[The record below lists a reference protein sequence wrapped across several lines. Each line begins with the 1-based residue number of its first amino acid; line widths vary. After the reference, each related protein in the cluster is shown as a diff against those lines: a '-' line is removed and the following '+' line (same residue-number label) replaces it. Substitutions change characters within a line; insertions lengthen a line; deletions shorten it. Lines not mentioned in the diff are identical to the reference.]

1 MSAIEQGHTSQ
12 SRTGLGHIEQGHPE
26 QGRAEQG
33 RAEQGHTGRIVYARL
48 RPNEDLVQSIE
59 KLCLAHGFARAMVR
73 GSLGSLTQASLER
86 AAAVEDLPGPAV
98 EILTLSGEVAL
109 DEAGAAV
116 ARLNGTVVDPAGA
129 VHAGRFVSGR
139 NPVCMTFEAVLEEWV
154 PASSA

>member
-1 MSAIEQGHTSQ
+1 MSAI
-12 SRTGLGHIEQGHPE
+12 
-26 QGRAEQG
+26 
-33 RAEQGHTGRIVYARL
+33 EQGHTGRIVYARL

-59 KLCLAHGFARAMVR
+59 KLCLAHGFTRAMVR

-86 AAAVEDLPGPAV
+86 AGAAIADLPGPAV
-98 EILTLSGEVAL
+98 EILTLAGEVAL
-109 DEAGAAV
+109 DDAGAAV

-154 PASSA
+154 PESQA